1 MSSKNCILKKK
12 VGNTVYDI
20 NPQSIA
26 SLIGITPVT
35 IDSIT
40 YTNLQTLLTSLLS
53 RVSQLETDI
62 QSCSPANIQA
72 METSID
78 SIMDSLDL
86 AVTESTAQ
94 DIDSAIDDISDT
106 LTITSS

>member
-12 VGNTVYDI
+12 VGNTVFDI

-35 IDSIT
+35 VDSIT
-40 YTNLQTLLTSLLS
+40 YTDLQTLLTSLLS

-62 QSCSPANIQA
+62 QACSPANIQA
-72 METSID
+72 IETSISD
-78 SIMDSLDL
+78 INTALGA
-86 AVTESTAQ
+86 AVTETTGSSILTQ
-94 DIDSAIDDISDT
+94 FNAIKST

>member
-12 VGNTVYDI
+12 VGNTIYDI

-26 SLIGITPVT
+26 SLIAITPVT

-40 YTNLQTLLTSLLS
+40 YTNLQTLLTNLLS
-53 RVSQLETDI
+53 RVSQLEIDV
-62 QSCSPANIQA
+62 QACSPENIQQI
-72 METSID
+72 ETAING
-78 SIMDSLDL
+78 INDSLDV
-86 AVTESTAQ
+86 AVSTTTGNNILTQ
-94 DIDSAIDDISDT
+94 LNTIKST

>member
-12 VGNTVYDI
+12 VGNTVFDI

-35 IDSIT
+35 INSTT
-40 YTNLQTLLTSLLS
+40 YTDLQTLLTNLLS

-62 QSCSPANIQA
+62 QSCSPANIHQI
-72 METSID
+72 EGNID

-94 DIDSAIDDISDT
+94 DIDSAIDDISTT